1 MTSTEAIARF
11 AADIE
16 YDRLPPDVRE
26 ATKRR
31 LLDALGVGLRHR
43 DSRPVESVRRGLLSE
58 VGENTG
64 ASRLW
69 GSPATASA
77 SRAATINAVS
87 VASGN
92 GPTFLTPTPAR
103 AGGSIVAVLAAADSQ
118 GATGEETIAGIAT
131 ALELHGE
138 CARNA
143 PLDGW
148 DPATHTAVAA
158 AVGAGRTVGLEE
170 PALEHAAGIAAS
182 RVTLS
187 VGSATDPVPTG
198 TAASAGLQACSLAE
212 SGVTAADALS
222 APNGWHD
229 LVGPFDL
236 DFDFGCER
244 VRDTAVLPYDATPYE
259 QPAIG
264 AAIELASDEPVD
276 PADIDAV
283 TVETFDAAVEG
294 IDPGR
299 IAAALVDR
307 ELAVYYGMRTDLKPI
322 AESVTVDAVEE
333 LTERAERG
341 GFPARVAVE
350 ARDGTVSES
359 SVEGFDGH
367 PSTPAS
373 WGTVEEKFHAIVGGT
388 YDRDRREEI
397 VRTVRSFEAESAG
410 ELGRLLG

>member
-1 MTSTEAIARF
+1 MTSTEAIAGF
-11 AADIE
+11 AADVE
-16 YDRLPPDVRE
+16 YDRLPADVRE
-26 ATKRR
+26 AAKRR
-31 LLDALGVGLRHR
+31 LLDALGVGLRYR
-43 DSRPVESVRRGLLSE
+43 DSRTVEAVRRGLLSDI
-58 VGENTG
+58 GGDAG

-69 GSPATASA
+69 GSPAATPAP
-77 SRAATINAVS
+77 RAAMINAVS

-92 GPTFLTPTPAR
+92 EPTFLSPTPAP
-103 AGGSIVAVLAAADSQ
+103 AGGSIVAVLAAADAH
-118 GATGEETIAGIAT
+118 GATGEETIAGVAT

-148 DPATHTAVAA
+148 DPTTHTAIAA
-158 AVGAGRTVGLEE
+158 AVGAGRTTGLGES
-170 PALEHAAGIAAS
+170 ALRNAAGIAAG
-182 RVTLS
+182 RVALA
-187 VGSATDPVPTG
+187 VGPRADPVPAG
-198 TAASAGLQACSLAE
+198 TAASAGVRACSLA
-212 SGVTAADALS
+212 SGGVTAPDGLS

-229 LVGPFDL
+229 IVGPFDL

-244 VRDTAVLPYDATPYE
+244 VRDAAVLPYDGTPYE

-264 AAIELASDEPVD
+264 AAIELASDDPVD

-283 TVETFDAAVEG
+283 TVETFDAAVDEIG
-294 IDPGR
+294 SER

-322 AESVTVDAVEE
+322 AESVTVTATEE

-341 GFPARVAVE
+341 AFPARVAVE

-359 SVEGFDGH
+359 SVDGFDGH

-373 WGTVEEKFHAIVGGT
+373 WGTVEEKFHAIAGGT
-388 YDRDRREEI
+388 YDRERRDEI
-397 VRTVRSFEAESAG
+397 VRTVRSFEAESAS
-410 ELGRLLG
+410 ELARLLG